1 MSTHAAPNPSPLL
14 PAPYRVRRVRRDTE
28 DTFSLELAPA
38 DGGERMVHAPGQ
50 FNMLYVLGVGE
61 VPISIAS
68 DPKALHLEHTTRAVG
83 NVTNAMARLRKG
95 DTLGLRG
102 PYGTGWPMEAAE
114 GRDVV
119 LVAGGIG
126 LAPLRPAL
134 TRLIAER
141 ERYGRIVLLYGAR
154 TPLDI
159 LYRPDFER
167 WRRHHQVQIL
177 VTVDRAVG
185 AWSGLVGV
193 VTNLIR
199 RAPFDAENSVA
210 MVCGPEIMMR
220 YAAEALI
227 RRGVGAERIHVSMER
242 NMKCAVGFC
251 GHCQFGPTFVCRDG
265 PVFPYARIEGL
276 LRAAEI

>member
-1 MSTHAAPNPSPLL
+1 MSVATAPNPLL
-14 PAPYRVRRVRRDTE
+14 PAPYRVRQVRRDTE

-38 DGGERMVHAPGQ
+38 DGSERLRFKPGQ
-50 FNMLYVLGVGE
+50 FNMLYVFGTGE

-68 DPKALHLEHTTRAVG
+68 DPEESYLEHTTRAVG
-83 NVTNAMARLRKG
+83 VVTNAMAGLRKG
-95 DTLGLRG
+95 DALGVRG
-102 PYGTGWPMEAAE
+102 PYGVGWPMEAAE
-114 GRDVV
+114 GHDVV

-141 ERYGRIVLLYGAR
+141 SKYGRIVLLYGAR

-199 RAPFDAENSVA
+199 RAPFDAANAVA

-220 YAAEALI
+220 YAAEALV
-227 RRGVGAERIHVSMER
+227 RRGVGTGEIYVSMER

-251 GHCQFGPTFVCRDG
+251 GHCQFGPAFVCRDG
-265 PVFPYARIEGL
+265 PVFPYARVEGL
-276 LRAAEI
+276 LRVSEI